1 MGKRHVMSETATIE
15 IAPASA
21 GFGGSDT
28 GWRGLIALTA
38 HFVFETDLW
47 GRFVHVS
54 AKPGLAWSQRALL
67 GQSAAALMAGSPDVG
82 GTDGDGINPF
92 RPASPQRGVR
102 AWIRRGDGGVICL
115 SFTAAPVVD
124 SDGRILGARGFAIDL
139 AEGGPRIARVA
150 ADARRAD
157 VLDNVLRDVGRE
169 VLAPRMIAAGLETLV
184 RSMGARG
191 AAIVVVPPDA
201 PLFVA
206 HRAGDDADHVPPIP
220 SIQAYDL
227 PAAATRSLTAD
238 NRPLLTTGCAPRFGD
253 PAVLL
258 IWRQPDAPGWDGDDQ
273 RLIGSAAN
281 IIRMVFE
288 HEGIRRDLAS
298 RARHDPL
305 TGLLNRVAFLEDIE
319 RHIIRLEQE
328 AAPGTLL
335 IAGLDY
341 LGMVNQRLGHEA
353 GDRVL
358 TQAAGLMR
366 QSLRPTD
373 LVGRLEG
380 DQFGIW
386 MSGADRLTAAERAD
400 ALRERA
406 HDAFAALLGAEG
418 PKVGLSIGI
427 ASRRPGTDEDLDG
440 LVARTSQAFEAAKRG
455 GRGQWRVSLR
465 DGD

>member
-1 MGKRHVMSETATIE
+1 MSETATIE

-21 GFGGSDT
+21 GHGGLDN

-38 HFVFETDLW
+38 DFVFETDLW
-47 GRFVHVS
+47 GRFTHITTM
-54 AKPGLAWSQRALL
+54 PGLAWPEDALL
-67 GQSAAALMAGSPDVG
+67 GQSAAALLAGSPDASCS
-82 GTDGDGINPF
+82 DDRRMNPF
-92 RPASPQRGVR
+92 RPTCPLRGAR
-102 AWIRRGDGGVICL
+102 AWIRRGDGGVVCL
-115 SFTAAPVVD
+115 SFTAAPIVD
-124 SDGRILGARGFAIDL
+124 SDGRILGARGFATDL

-150 ADARRAD
+150 AGARRAD
-157 VLDNVLRDVGRE
+157 VLDHVLRGVGRE
-169 VLAPRMIAAGLETLV
+169 VLAPRMIAAALETLV

-191 AAIVVVPPDA
+191 AAIVAVPPDT
-201 PLFVA
+201 PPFVA
-206 HRAGDDADHVPPIP
+206 HRAGDDADQVPPVA
-220 SIQAYDL
+220 STQAYDL
-227 PAAATRSLTAD
+227 PAAATSSVTAD
-238 NRPLLTTGCAPRFGD
+238 KRPLLTAGCAPRFGD

-258 IWRQPDAPGWDGDDQ
+258 IWRQAGAPGWDADDQ

-281 IIRMVFE
+281 IVRMVYE
-288 HEGIRRDLAS
+288 HEAIRRDLAS

-305 TGLLNRVAFLEDIE
+305 TGLLNRAAFLEDIE

-335 IAGLDY
+335 IAGVDY

-353 GDRVL
+353 GDGVL
-358 TQAAGLMR
+358 TQAASLLR
-366 QSLRPTD
+366 QILRPTD
-373 LVGRLEG
+373 LIGRFEG

-406 HDAFAALLGAEG
+406 HGAFAALLGTEG

-427 ASRRPGTDEDLDG
+427 AARRPGTDEDLDG
-440 LVARTSQAFEAAKRG
+440 LVTRTGQALEAAKHG